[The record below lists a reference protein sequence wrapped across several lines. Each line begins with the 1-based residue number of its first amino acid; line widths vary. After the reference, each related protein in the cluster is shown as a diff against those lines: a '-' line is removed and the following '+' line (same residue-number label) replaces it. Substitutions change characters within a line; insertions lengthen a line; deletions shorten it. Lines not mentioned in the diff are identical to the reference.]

1 MKHRST
7 VLGLLAASV
16 LAPAALIAAPAH
28 AAWGPIVT
36 IDGAKLQVCKEP
48 LGNGR
53 VRVKARLDNRGA
65 DHTHLGGISRTRG
78 DQRQSVEFRVRAGR
92 VSQVDSLVWRRGD
105 QLTGGIG
112 ETNGQG
118 AGTDFALGD
127 VPRC

>member
-1 MKHRST
+1 MTHRIT
-7 VLGLLAASV
+7 ALGLLAAGV
-16 LAPAALIAAPAH
+16 LAPAALVAPAAH

-48 LGNGR
+48 LGDGR
-53 VRVKARLDNRGA
+53 QRVKARLDNRGA

-78 DQRQSVEFRVRAGR
+78 DKRQSVEFRVRAGR
-92 VSQVDSLVWRRGD
+92 VSRVDSIVWRRGD
-105 QLTGGIG
+105 SLTGGIG

-118 AGTDFALGD
+118 AGTDFTLGS